1 MEQKKYQENKLQQ
14 LKELRQE
21 ILELYDIVAK

>member
-14 LKELRQE
+14 LKDLRQE

>member
-14 LKELRQE
+14 LKDLRQE
-21 ILELYDIVAK
+21 ILELYDIVA